1 MKDNVNELLIE
12 RLKEKGLN
20 PEDFKD
26 VLDAIKQ
33 PKYGLIWEDHPEHIE
48 ERMKY
53 NRPVL
58 REEKD
63 LRIDSG
69 YGHTNNI
76 LMEGDNL
83 ASLLAMR
90 EAGKKVDV
98 IYIDPPYNTGNEFV
112 YNDRIVDKE
121 DSFKHSKW
129 LSFMEKRLKAARDLM
144 TDDGVIFVSIDDNE
158 QANLKLLMDEVFGEE
173 NFVASIVVET
183 GNANGPKVTHKNKKI
198 FKVKEYLLFYRK
210 SITDFKINPS
220 YEWTTEYDYEYS
232 QVIYKGVKKS
242 IKQLMKE
249 TKWSEKDVLNAVS
262 AGDVFI
268 YRTIRDFKDKTP
280 KYLDAI
286 QQNELV
292 PFYDST
298 DIALYKTITS
308 HNTELYLRYSKN
320 KNLVDMIKPLNNK
333 IINGK
338 LSKLKGDLWKSY
350 NKEYVSKV
358 AHEGGVVFK
367 NGKKSLKLIKDIL
380 NVHLNKNAKVLD
392 FFAGS
397 GTTGHAVLELNKEDG
412 GHRQFILCTNNENN
426 ICRDVT
432 YERLRRVING
442 YTTPKGKEIEG
453 LPANLMYLTVSDTP
467 KENNDVMFD
476 MDENEPLRPHI
487 INNLR
492 LKYHLHHPD
501 ELVDNLYRLRNGNT
515 VHYVYF
521 NDYIE
526 DGVEEAI
533 LESLD
538 RDKTNI
544 MHTVEGLVHDEA
556 FNMMDD
562 VKDIAGLLNE

>member
-26 VLDAIKQ
+26 VLDVIKQ

-58 REEKD
+58 REEKE

-69 YGHTNNI
+69 YGYTNNI

-83 ASLLAMR
+83 ASLIAMR

-112 YNDRIVDKE
+112 YNDKIVDKE
-121 DSFKHSKW
+121 DSFRHSKW
-129 LSFMEKRLKAARDLM
+129 LSFMEKRLKVARDLM

-173 NFVASIVVET
+173 NFLSTIHWRKNRKPHNAGNTMSTSYEFIHVYYKKNRIKLVKNFDNDLKDEHGSYNIYPIIQGDKKLRTYVFKKGLYVQGVLKKGIIKSSKNELLNIEILDDPIVKDGILCNDIRIT
-183 GNANGPKVTHKNKKI
+183 GRFRLTDVNGRLSEAINNNRIFFNTNGIPKEKRYRLNDSKKLDNHHWDIDFGKYEDANNDIVDI
-198 FKVKEYLLFYRK
+198 FKK
-210 SITDFKINPS
+210 S
-220 YEWTTEYDYEYS
+220 
-232 QVIYKGVKKS
+232 
-242 IKQLMKE
+242 
-249 TKWSEKDVLNAVS
+249 
-262 AGDVFI
+262 VF
-268 YRTIRDFKDKTP
+268 
-280 KYLDAI
+280 
-286 QQNELV
+286 N
-292 PFYDST
+292 
-298 DIALYKTITS
+298 
-308 HNTELYLRYSKN
+308 YSKP
-320 KNLVDMIKPLNNK
+320 KELIKRCL
-333 IINGK
+333 
-338 LSKLKGDLWKSY
+338 KSY
-350 NKEYVSKV
+350 NKS
-358 AHEGGVVFK
+358 
-367 NGKKSLKLIKDIL
+367 
-380 NVHLNKNAKVLD
+380 NVKVLD

-442 YTTPKGKEIEG
+442 YTTPKGKEVEG

-501 ELVDNLYRLRNGNT
+501 ELVENLYRLRNGNT

-533 LESLD
+533 LDSLD

-544 MHTVEGLVHDEA
+544 MHTVEGLVHDEV

-562 VKDIAGLLNE
+562 IKDIAGLLNE